1 MDSKNFEDLGRNMGD
16 GFQYNGCGSV
26 MTGDILD
33 HENSTEEEED
43 DTGVVCCSDI
53 QD

>member
-16 GFQYNGCGSV
+16 GFQYNGWEFE
-26 MTGDILD
+26 MTVDLLD

-43 DTGVVCCSDI
+43 DIGVVCCSEI